1 MKRRARTVKWYQILH
16 LCNRHYLCYVRSH
29 MLQKKNFT
37 WLLSALLV
45 FLVVV
50 PIAEDLGAISGR
62 MMRVLMFS
70 WLLAFGVWSLRGFG
84 RLFHAGIGLAVAGIL
99 LSILS
104 ANTPGNAYAVSSLA
118 AAFGFVGIA
127 VWATSKQ
134 IVVGNEISA
143 NRVIGA
149 ISLYLLLAVLWSIAY
164 ALLEFVSNGSFNGLS
179 KPLTQGWSSD
189 WLYFSFVT
197 MTTLGY
203 GDITPVS
210 ATARTLA
217 YMQAVFGQFYIAILV
232 AGLVSAYISDRQRA

>member
-1 MKRRARTVKWYQILH
+1 MWSPSESKTLAT
-16 LCNRHYLCYVRSH
+16 S
-29 MLQKKNFT
+29 
-37 WLLSALLV
+37 
-45 FLVVV
+45 FLVS
-50 PIAEDLGAISGR
+50 P
-62 MMRVLMFS
+62 
-70 WLLAFGVWSLRGFG
+70 
-84 RLFHAGIGLAVAGIL
+84 
-99 LSILS
+99 
-104 ANTPGNAYAVSSLA
+104 VSSLI
-118 AAFGFVGIA
+118 AAFGFVGTA
-127 VWATSKQ
+127 VWAISKQ

-149 ISLYLLLAVLWSIAY
+149 ISLYLLLAVFWAIAY
-164 ALLEFVSNGSFNGLS
+164 ALLELLSSGSFNGLS
-179 KPLTQGWSSD
+179 KPLNQGWSSD